1 MYARLRACVY
11 YSMREIWFIRFGYRF
26 FLLSSIAI
34 AIAITSGKGV
44 LIDEDGLV
52 IRVVQLHKSVVIPL
66 R

>member
-1 MYARLRACVY
+1 MYAQYVHVCITVCV
-11 YSMREIWFIRFGYRF
+11 RFSLCDLVTF

-34 AIAITSGKGV
+34 TIVITSGKGV
-44 LIDEDGLV
+44 HIDEDGLV